1 MWLMSQKLWK
11 TLAGAVVVALGAI
24 QLIPVDRTNPP
35 VQKELPAPPDVQ
47 AILRRSCNDC
57 HSNETVWLWYSKV
70 APISW
75 LVSRDVREG
84 RRELNF
90 SDWTASEKQLKRLA
104 KTPKEIAKGKM
115 PPWFYLA
122 IHRDARLSPQDVET
136 LNRFA
141 ASSTAP
147 APKPAAT
154 PVAPPAPA
162 AN

>member
-1 MWLMSQKLWK
+1 MSQKLWK

-35 VQKELPAPPDVQ
+35 VQKEMPAPPDVQ
-47 AILRRSCNDC
+47 AILRRSCYDC

-84 RRELNF
+84 RKDLNF
-90 SDWTASEKQLKRLA
+90 SDWTASEKQLRRLA
-104 KTPKEIAKGKM
+104 KTPKEIAKAKM
-115 PPWFYLA
+115 PPWFYLS

-141 ASSTAP
+141 ASPTTPALESTTAP
-147 APKPAAT
+147 SA
-154 PVAPPAPA
+154 PVAPA
-162 AN
+162 AK